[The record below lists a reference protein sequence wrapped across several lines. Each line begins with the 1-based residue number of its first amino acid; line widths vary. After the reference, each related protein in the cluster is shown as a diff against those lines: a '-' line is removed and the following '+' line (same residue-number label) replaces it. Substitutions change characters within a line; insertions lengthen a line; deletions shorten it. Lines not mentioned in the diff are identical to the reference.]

1 MTTEADNLDEAARV
15 TQEFADREVR
25 RISAE
30 AAKIDTKN
38 PSGECL
44 FCFEPTG
51 IDRRW
56 CDADCCKSWELEND

>member
-1 MTTEADNLDEAARV
+1 MTVEADNLDQASRV

-30 AAKIDTKN
+30 AAKIDTTN

-44 FCFEPTG
+44 FCYEPTG
-51 IDRRW
+51 HDRRW
-56 CDADCCKSWELEND
+56 CDAECRDLWCVANA